1 MIEQFAKEHNLP
13 SFRLNQFY
21 LAFYGQAISS
31 FDELTTWPIE
41 LREELKAN
49 LVFSSLTLEK
59 LHISSTK
66 DTYKALMKRV
76 ADGQYIEA
84 VLMRHKDGR
93 NTVCVSCMVGCPV
106 GCVFCATGRMGFL
119 VKLSAQE
126 IVDQVLFFQRL
137 LKKEDVQVSQVVF
150 MGMGEPMLN
159 LEEVEKAV
167 AILTDPKKFGMSD
180 RRITVSSSGYVPQL
194 ETLFSHGFGGQIA
207 ISLHAPSQKLRET
220 LMPVA
225 KVYPLEI
232 LLKVLD
238 TYTNSTHKR
247 VSYEY
252 VLLKGVNDQEE
263 HALELSRLLCGK
275 SAHVNLI
282 PYNPI
287 PDGQFERP
295 SRNQARRFQEILTHQ
310 GISST
315 IRVTMGDEI
324 HAACGQLAT
333 QKL

>member
-1 MIEQFAKEHNLP
+1 MIEQFAKDHNLP
-13 SFRLNQFY
+13 SYRLNQFY
-21 LAFYGQAISS
+21 LAFYKQAISS
-31 FDELTTWPIE
+31 FDELTTWPKE
-41 LREELKAN
+41 LREELKTKV
-49 LVFSSLTLEK
+49 LFSSLTLEK
-59 LHISSTK
+59 LQVSLTK

-76 ADGQYIEA
+76 VDGKFIES

-106 GCVFCATGRMGFL
+106 GCIFCATGRMGFQGN
-119 VKLSAQE
+119 LSAQE
-126 IVDQVLFFQRL
+126 IVDQVLFSQRL
-137 LKKEDVQVSQVVF
+137 LRKEDEQVSQIVF

-167 AILTDPKKFGMSD
+167 AVLTDPKKFGMSD
-180 RRITVSSSGYVPQL
+180 RRITISSSGYVPQL
-194 ETLFSHGFGGQIA
+194 ETLFSHGFEGQIA
-207 ISLHAPSQKLRET
+207 ISLHAPNQKLRET

-232 LLKVLD
+232 LLKALD
-238 TYTNSTHKR
+238 MYANRTHKR

-263 HALELSRLLCGK
+263 HALELSRLLHER

-295 SRNQARRFQEILTHQ
+295 SRNQARRFQEILTQQ